1 MRIEEF
7 FRQFPDEGACRS
19 YVRQIREQEGIVC
32 RRCKGDSHYWKS
44 DKEAWQCKACGYRTT
59 LRSGTVM
66 EKSKLP
72 VRYWLSAMMFL
83 SSTRKSYSALE
94 IQRQLNHP
102 HYAAIWAMLH
112 KLRMVMRFRDS
123 RYELTNTIELDEGF
137 FRHNRNKEDKE
148 DQDGKG
154 KRGRGS
160 AKSKVLVAVENVE
173 LKAPEKEKKH
183 RGRSSRAGYLK
194 MSVMEDLQQHTITQ
208 QVKKDIAFE
217 SRVKTDGYSG
227 YSRLKNVVR
236 EHEAIIAQNPT
247 EVSKLFPW
255 VHTAIS
261 NLRKVLNGI
270 HHSIKEDYLQNY
282 IDEYCYKFNR
292 RYLKE
297 KLFERLVIASVSS
310 TYYQNGY
317 VFE

>member
-1 MRIEEF
+1 
-7 FRQFPDEGACRS
+7 
-19 YVRQIREQEGIVC
+19 
-32 RRCKGDSHYWKS
+32 
-44 DKEAWQCKACGYRTT
+44 
-59 LRSGTVM
+59 
-66 EKSKLP
+66 
-72 VRYWLSAMMFL
+72 
-83 SSTRKSYSALE
+83 
-94 IQRQLNHP
+94 
-102 HYAAIWAMLH
+102 AIWAMLH

-270 HHSIKEDYLQNY
+270 HHSIKE
-282 IDEYCYKFNR
+282 
-292 RYLKE
+292 
-297 KLFERLVIASVSS
+297 
-310 TYYQNGY
+310 
-317 VFE
+317 

>member
-1 MRIEEF
+1 
-7 FRQFPDEGACRS
+7 
-19 YVRQIREQEGIVC
+19 
-32 RRCKGDSHYWKS
+32 
-44 DKEAWQCKACGYRTT
+44 
-59 LRSGTVM
+59 
-66 EKSKLP
+66 
-72 VRYWLSAMMFL
+72 
-83 SSTRKSYSALE
+83 
-94 IQRQLNHP
+94 
-102 HYAAIWAMLH
+102 
-112 KLRMVMRFRDS
+112 
-123 RYELTNTIELDEGF
+123 
-137 FRHNRNKEDKE
+137 
-148 DQDGKG
+148 GKG

-236 EHEAIIAQNPT
+236 EHEAIIAQNPK